1 MRAVLV
7 AGVVKVTA
15 AGCGRLC
22 WLWEVL
28 RVALA
33 VLNCWWGLRELRWM
47 WELCCDLFTYFG
59 GTLGFRYLY
68 YKMVFITVI
77 EMRGILFVCLKSKTT
92 LHLCTFP
99 DRKIVLMRLKF
110 AGCGSVA
117 TRSN

>member
-33 VLNCWWGLRELRWM
+33 VLNCWWGLRELCWM

-68 YKMVFITVI
+68 KMV
-77 EMRGILFVCLKSKTT
+77 L
-92 LHLCTFP
+92 
-99 DRKIVLMRLKF
+99 
-110 AGCGSVA
+110 
-117 TRSN
+117 

>member
-33 VLNCWWGLRELRWM
+33 VLNCWWGLRELA
-47 WELCCDLFTYFG
+47 LNVG
-59 GTLGFRYLY
+59 
-68 YKMVFITVI
+68 V
-77 EMRGILFVCLKSKTT
+77 
-92 LHLCTFP
+92 
-99 DRKIVLMRLKF
+99 VL
-110 AGCGSVA
+110 
-117 TRSN
+117 